1 MNKKLLSAGL
11 ALALGAGFAVTA
23 HAQVKPETMVKQRQ
37 AVMTLQS
44 KYFGPLVG
52 MVKGAVPYNAEIV
65 ARNAA
70 YLAVLDKM
78 PWDGFAESTKGEKSA
93 ALPAIWSDAAK
104 FKQAQDQ
111 LQTAVAALVTVSKGG
126 DEAKVKAAIGDIGKA
141 CGGCHDNFRQ
151 KP

>member
-11 ALALGAGFAVTA
+11 ALALGAGYALTA
-23 HAQVKPETMVKQRQ
+23 YSQVKPETMVKQRQ
-37 AVMTLQS
+37 AAMTLQG

-52 MVKGAVPYNAEIV
+52 IVKGAVPYNAELV

-70 YLAVLDKM
+70 FLDVLAKM
-78 PWDGFAESTKGEKSA
+78 PWDGFAEGTKGEKSA
-93 ALPAIWSDAAK
+93 ALPAIWTDAAK
-104 FKQAQDQ
+104 FKQAQEQ
-111 LQTAVAALVTVSKGG
+111 LQTAVTALDTVSKGG

-141 CGGCHDNFRQ
+141 CGNCHDNFRQ

>member
-1 MNKKLLSAGL
+1 MNKKLLSATL
-11 ALALGAGFAVTA
+11 ALALGAGYSLTA
-23 HAQVKPETMVKQRQ
+23 YSQVKPETLIKQRQ
-37 AVMTLQS
+37 AAMTLQS

-78 PWDGFAESTKGEKSA
+78 PWDGFADSTKGEKSA
-93 ALPAIWSDAAK
+93 ALPAVWSDAAK
-104 FKQAQDQ
+104 FKQAQEQ
-111 LQTAVAALVTVSKGG
+111 LQTAVAALVAVSKSG

-151 KP
+151 KN